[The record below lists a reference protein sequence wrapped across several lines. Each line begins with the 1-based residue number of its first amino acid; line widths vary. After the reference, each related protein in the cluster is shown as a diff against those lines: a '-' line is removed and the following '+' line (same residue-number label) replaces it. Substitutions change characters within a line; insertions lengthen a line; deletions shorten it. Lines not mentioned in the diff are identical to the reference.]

1 MTTFPSDSRTTCRAL
16 RVVIGLVSSVLGLTG
31 AYADDLPAKFFRGI
45 NLNGPAVIIDGQP
58 WEAGDTPHLR
68 TSDQAFENQ
77 SVPLIPSTDSAR
89 ALMIRSSRWNT
100 EANLT
105 ITDVPDG
112 PYAVFLYAW
121 EDNDPETFSIALN
134 GKEVHAA
141 FVSGS
146 AGMWKKLGPW
156 RTDARDGKLQ
166 LTTKGGHA
174 NLSGLEIWQGA
185 GPIPDPPSARPRR
198 PLDPVAAK
206 FFDQQVAPIL
216 ARHCAE
222 CHGGSEQKG
231 ELSLATE
238 DAAFTGGATGPAL
251 VAGKPDESLLLEM
264 IESGEMP
271 QKRPPLTTVEKQLLR
286 TWITDGARWGTVEIN
301 GLLVSTDRRAGL
313 DWWSLQPI
321 TSPPMPAVQ
330 NQNWI
335 RNEVDPFVLA
345 RLEARQLGPA
355 PEADRRT
362 LIRRLYFDLTG
373 LPPDPAVVQQFL
385 QDEHP
390 DAYQNLVEELLTSP
404 HYGERWARHWMDVIR
419 FGESQGYERN
429 RLRENAWRYR
439 DWMITA
445 FNQDLPFDDF
455 VRRQIAGDVLYP
467 DDLSALIATGYHVC
481 GTWDQV
487 AHNEGSSEMRKAH
500 RHDEMEDLVA
510 TLSQSFLG
518 LTVNCARCHDHKFD
532 PILQRDYYQLAA
544 LLGGVNQT
552 EKERQGITLQAS
564 SEQIAFAGT
573 AHVIIPQQPPVTF
586 VMARGD
592 YRKPL
597 DVVTP
602 AGLSSIRTLPSDFS
616 LTPNAP
622 EAERRK
628 ELARWLTDERN
639 PLPARVFVNRIWHHH
654 FGQGIVDTPSDF
666 GFSGGRPS
674 HPELLDYLAF
684 RFMHGGWKIKD
695 LHRLIVMSAT
705 YRQASRIRNPAA
717 EKIDAENHLLWRANP
732 RRLEGEAVRDAALAV
747 SGALN
752 RQVGGPSY
760 RDMKAELATNHT
772 FTDPTNEFTPDTTR
786 RTIYRLWAR
795 SGNNPM
801 LESLDCP
808 DPAVMSPR
816 RPHTITPVQA
826 LSMLNNAYAE
836 KTAEQFAKRVHNEA
850 GEDVS
855 KEIERCYQLAFC
867 RQPSDRERELASKFV
882 ARFGVPQLCLVLL
895 NSNEFVFVE

>member
-1 MTTFPSDSRTTCRAL
+1 MMTKSADSRTNFLARHLAL
-16 RVVIGLVSSVLGLTG
+16 GFVWSVLVLATVH
-31 AYADDLPAKFFRGI
+31 ADEPPAKFFRGI
-45 NLNGPAVIIDGQP
+45 NLNGPAVVIDGQK

-68 TSDQAFENQ
+68 SQDQAFENQ
-77 SVPLIPSTDSAR
+77 SVPLVPSTDAGR
-89 ALMIRSSRWNT
+89 ALMIRSSRWNST
-100 EANLT
+100 ADLT
-105 ITDVPDG
+105 VTDVPDG
-112 PYAVFLYAW
+112 PYALFLYVW
-121 EDNDPETFSIALN
+121 EDNNPETFSIFLN
-134 GKEVHAA
+134 GKEVQAG

-156 RTDARDGKLQ
+156 RTNSENASLH

-174 NLSGLEIWQGA
+174 NLSGLEIWQGS
-185 GPIPDPPSARPRR
+185 GPVPEPPSAKPRR

-216 ARHCAE
+216 SRHCAE
-222 CHGGSEQKG
+222 CHGGSERKG

-238 DAAFTGGATGPAL
+238 EAAFSGGATGPAL
-251 VAGKPDESLLLEM
+251 VAGKPEESLLLEM

-271 QKRPPLTTVEKQLLR
+271 QKRSPLTAAEKQLLR
-286 TWITDGARWGTVEIN
+286 TWIADGAKWGTVEIN

-321 TSPPMPAVQ
+321 KSRELPVVQ
-330 NQNWI
+330 NQQWI
-335 RNEVDPFVLA
+335 RNEIDSFVLA
-345 RLEARQLGPA
+345 KLESRQLGPA

-373 LPPDPAVVQQFL
+373 LPPDPAAVERFL
-385 QDEHP
+385 QDTHP
-390 DAYQNLVEELLTSP
+390 DAYQNLVEELLASP

-429 RLRENAWRYR
+429 HLRENAWRYR
-439 DWMITA
+439 DWLITA
-445 FNQDLPFDDF
+445 FNQDLPFDEF

-487 AHNEGSSEMRKAH
+487 AHIEGSTEMRKAH

-532 PILQRDYYQLAA
+532 PILQRDYYQIAA

-552 EKERQGITLQAS
+552 EKERQGIKLKPAA
-564 SEQIAFAGT
+564 EQIAFAGT

-586 VMARGD
+586 VLARGD
-592 YRKPL
+592 YRKPG
-597 DVVTP
+597 DVVPP
-602 AGLSSIRTLPSDFS
+602 AGLSGIGTLPSDFG
-616 LTPNAP
+616 LTPDAP
-622 EAERRK
+622 EADRRK
-628 ELARWLTDERN
+628 QLARWLTDERN
-639 PLPARVFVNRIWHHH
+639 PLPARVFMNRLWHHH

-674 HPELLDYLAF
+674 HPELLDDLAS
-684 RFMHGGWKIKD
+684 RFIRSGWKIKD

-705 YRQASRIRNPAA
+705 YRQASRVRNPGA
-717 EKIDAENHLLWRANP
+717 EKVDADNHLLWRANP

-760 RDMKAELATNHT
+760 RDMKAELKTNHT

-795 SGNNPM
+795 CGNNPL

-826 LSMLNNAYAE
+826 LSMFNNAYAE
-836 KTAEQFAKRVHNEA
+836 KTAEQFARRVRNDA
-850 GEDVS
+850 GEEMS
-855 KEIERCYQLAFC
+855 KQIERCYQLAFC

>member
-1 MTTFPSDSRTTCRAL
+1 MPMTPRYVQTLL
-16 RVVIGLVSSVLGLTG
+16 RVLSLAIAIAICSLT
-31 AYADDLPAKFFRGI
+31 ALPVRADEPPAQFFRGI
-45 NLNGPAVIIDGQP
+45 NLNGPAVVIDGQK
-58 WEAGDTPHLR
+58 WEAGDTPHLQ
-68 TSDQAFENQ
+68 SQDQAFENQ
-77 SVPLIPSTDSAR
+77 SVPLIPSTDAAR
-89 ALMIRSSRWNT
+89 ALMIRSSRWNS
-100 EANLT
+100 EAHLT
-105 ITDVPDG
+105 VTDVPDG

-121 EDNDPETFSIALN
+121 EDNNPETFSISLN
-134 GKEVHAA
+134 GKEVLAG

-156 RTDARDGKLQ
+156 RTNVADGKLH

-174 NLSGLEIWQGA
+174 NLSGLEIWQGS
-185 GPIPDPPSARPRR
+185 GPIPDPPSAKPRR
-198 PLDPVAAK
+198 PLDPVAAR

-222 CHGGSEQKG
+222 CHGGSERKG

-238 DAAFTGGATGPAL
+238 EAAFTGGTTGPAL
-251 VAGKPDESLLLEM
+251 VAGKPGESLLQEM
-264 IESGEMP
+264 IDSNEMP
-271 QKRPPLTTVEKQLLR
+271 QKRTPLTAAEKQLLR
-286 TWITDGARWGTVEIN
+286 SWVTDGAKWGTVEIN
-301 GLLVSTDRRAGL
+301 GLLVSTERRAGL

-321 TSPPMPAVQ
+321 TSPVLPAVQ
-330 NQNWI
+330 NKAWV
-335 RNEVDPFVLA
+335 RNEIDAFVLA
-345 RLEARQLGPA
+345 KLEAQQLGPA

-373 LPPDPAVVQQFL
+373 LPPDPAVVERFL
-385 QDEHP
+385 QDSHP
-390 DAYQNLVEELLTSP
+390 DAYQNLVEELLASP

-429 RLRENAWRYR
+429 KIRENAWRYR
-439 DWMITA
+439 DWLITA
-445 FNQDLPFDDF
+445 FNQDLPFDEF
-455 VRRQIAGDVLYP
+455 IRRQIAGDVLYP

-487 AHNEGSSEMRKAH
+487 AHNDGSLEMRKAH

-532 PILQRDYYQLAA
+532 PILQRDYYRIAA
-544 LLGGVNQT
+544 LLGGVNQK

-573 AHVIIPQQPPVTF
+573 AHVIIPEPPQMTF
-586 VMARGD
+586 ILARGD
-592 YRKPL
+592 YRQPREA
-597 DVVTP
+597 VAP
-602 AGLSSIRTLPSDFS
+602 AGLSGIRTLPADFN
-616 LTPNAP
+616 LAADAP
-622 EAERRK
+622 DAERRK
-628 ELARWLTDERN
+628 ELARWLTDERH
-639 PLPARVFVNRIWHHH
+639 PLPARVFVNRLWHHH

-666 GFSGGRPS
+666 GYSGGRPS
-674 HPELLDYLAF
+674 HPELLDYLAS
-684 RFMHGGWKIKD
+684 RFIRSGWKIKD
-695 LHRLIVMSAT
+695 LHRLMVMSAT
-705 YRQASRIRNPAA
+705 YRQASRVRNPAA
-717 EKIDAENHLLWRANP
+717 DKVDADNHLLWRANP

-752 RQVGGPSY
+752 RQVGGRSY
-760 RDMKAELATNHT
+760 RDMKADLATNDT

-795 SGNNPM
+795 CGNNPL

-826 LSMLNNAYAE
+826 LSLLNNAYAE
-836 KTAEQFAKRVHNEA
+836 KTAEQFARRVRDDA
-850 GEDVS
+850 VDDVS
-855 KEIERCYQLAFC
+855 KQIDRCYRLAFA
-867 RQPSDRERELASKFV
+867 RSPNDREREIASKFV
-882 ARFGVPQLCLVLL
+882 TQFGVPQFCLVLL